1 MAHKIEQNICISCGT
16 CEVECPRHAILIS
29 EEGKFSVDTE
39 KCVDCGICASVCP
52 MDAVHK

>member
-16 CEVECPRHAILIS
+16 CEVECPRNAILIS
-29 EEGKFSVDTE
+29 NEGKFSVDVE